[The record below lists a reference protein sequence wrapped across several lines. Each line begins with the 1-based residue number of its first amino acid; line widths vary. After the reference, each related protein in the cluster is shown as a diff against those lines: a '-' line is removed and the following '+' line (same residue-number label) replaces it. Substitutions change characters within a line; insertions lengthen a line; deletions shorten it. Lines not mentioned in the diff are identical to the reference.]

1 MRSMVVTTLGGPE
14 VLRLEGRPSPALGP
28 QSVRIEVHAAG
39 VNFADS
45 LLLRGR
51 YQVRPRPPFIPGL
64 EIAGVV
70 REIGAETSVRSVGER
85 VLGVMRYGGFADEVV
100 MPEENTYPL
109 PDGMSFTTAAAFPV
123 AYGTAHGALSWKAAL
138 QAGET
143 CLVLGAA
150 GGVGLAGVEI
160 AAAMGAR
167 VIAAA
172 GSDEK
177 LAICREHGASAGIN
191 YRTDRVR
198 VRLPD
203 LAPGGVDAVLD
214 TVGGDA
220 GDDALRR
227 LAWDGRIVTVG
238 FTAGRI
244 PAFPANRLLLQ
255 NAAVHGLYWG
265 EVAAR
270 DPQRVGRSFARL
282 GEWYGEGRLRPRVA
296 TVLPLADAARG
307 IELLLS
313 RAVSGKVVL
322 DCRR

>member
-14 VLRLEGRPSPALGP
+14 VLRLEEWPSPALGP
-28 QSVRIEVHAAG
+28 RQIRIEVHAAG

-51 YQVRPRPPFIPGL
+51 YQVRPRPPFVPGL

-70 REIGAETSVRSVGER
+70 REVGAETSCRSVGER

-109 PDGMSFTTAAAFPV
+109 PDGMNFTTAAAFPV

-191 YRTDRVR
+191 YQTDRVR

-282 GEWYGEGRLRPRVA
+282 GEWHGEGRLRPRVA
-296 TVLPLADAARG
+296 TVLPLADAAHG

>member
-1 MRSMVVTTLGGPE
+1 MRSMVVTAFGGPE
-14 VLRLEGRPSPALGP
+14 VLRLEEGPGPALGP
-28 QSVRIEVHAAG
+28 RSVRIEVHAAG

-51 YQVRPRPPFIPGL
+51 YQVRPRPPFVPGL

-70 REIGAETSVRSVGER
+70 QEVGAETRACRVGDR
-85 VLGVMRYGGFADEVV
+85 VLGVMRYGGYADEVV

-109 PDGMSFTTAAAFPV
+109 PPGMDFTTGAAFPV

-138 QAGET
+138 ATGET

-150 GGVGLAGVEI
+150 GGVGLAGVEV

-177 LAICREHGASAGIN
+177 LAICRAHGAVAGIN
-191 YRTDRVR
+191 YQTERVR
-198 VRLPD
+198 GRLPE
-203 LAPGGVDAVLD
+203 LAPDGVNVVLD
-214 TVGGDA
+214 TVGGNA

-238 FTAGRI
+238 FAAGRI

-270 DPQRVGRSFARL
+270 DPGQVGDSLARL
-282 GEWYGEGRLRPRVA
+282 GQWYCDGQLRPRVA
-296 TVLPLADAARG
+296 QVLPLGDAAHG

>member
-14 VLRLEGRPSPALGP
+14 VLRLEERPSPALGP

-51 YQVRPRPPFIPGL
+51 YQVRPRPPFAPGL

-70 REIGAETSVRSVGER
+70 REVGAETSVRSIGER
-85 VLGVMRYGGFADEVV
+85 VIGVMRYGGFADEVV
-100 MPEENTYPL
+100 VPEENTYPL
-109 PDGMSFTTAAAFPV
+109 PDGMDFTTGAAFPV

-138 QAGET
+138 QADET

-160 AAAMGAR
+160 AAAMGAQ

-177 LAICREHGASAGIN
+177 LAICREHGAAAGIN

-282 GEWYGEGRLRPRVA
+282 GEWHGEGRLRPRVA
-296 TVLPLADAARG
+296 TVLPLADAAHG

>member
-1 MRSMVVTTLGGPE
+1 MRRMVATAYGGPE
-14 VLRLEGRPSPALGP
+14 VLHLEEGPSQPLEP
-28 QSVRIEVHAAG
+28 HSVRIRVFAAG

-51 YQVRPRPPFIPGL
+51 YQVRPRPPFSPGL
-64 EIAGVV
+64 EVAGVV
-70 REIGAETSVRSVGER
+70 LEAGTGTTRREVGQH
-85 VLGVMRYGGFADEVV
+85 VLGVMRFGGFADEVV
-100 MPEENTYPL
+100 MPEENTYSMPA
-109 PDGMSFTTAAAFPV
+109 GMDFLTAAAFPV

-138 QAGET
+138 QVGET

-177 LAICREHGASAGIN
+177 LAVCRERGALAGIN
-191 YRTDRVR
+191 YRTSRVR
-198 VRLPD
+198 NELPALEPD
-203 LAPGGVDAVLD
+203 GVNVVLD
-214 TVGGDA
+214 TVGGDP

-227 LAWDGRIVTVG
+227 LAWNGRMVTVG

-244 PAFPANRLLLQ
+244 PSFPANRLLLQ

-270 DPQRVGRSFARL
+270 EPDLVGESFEAL
-282 GEWYGEGRLRPRVA
+282 GTWYADGRLQPRVA
-296 TVLPLADAARG
+296 RVLPLEDAGQA

-313 RAVSGKVVL
+313 RSVTGKVVL
-322 DCRR
+322 DCRA

>member
-1 MRSMVVTTLGGPE
+1 MRSMVVSALGGPE
-14 VLRLEGRPSPALGP
+14 VLRLEEGPGPALEP
-28 QSVRIEVHAAG
+28 ETVRVEVHAAG

-51 YQVRPRPPFIPGL
+51 YQVRPRPPFVPGL

-70 REIGAETSVRSVGER
+70 REIGAGVRTRTVGER

-109 PDGMSFTTAAAFPV
+109 PAGMDFTTGAAFPV

-138 QAGET
+138 VAGET

-150 GGVGLAGVEI
+150 GGVGLAGVEV
-160 AAAMGAR
+160 AAAMGAQ
-167 VIAAA
+167 VVAAA

-177 LAICREHGASAGIN
+177 LAICREHGATAGIN

-198 VRLPD
+198 AQLPD
-203 LAPGGVDAVLD
+203 LAPGGVDVVLD

-220 GDDALRR
+220 GDDAVRR
-227 LAWDGRIVTVG
+227 LAWDGRMVTVG

-244 PAFPANRLLLQ
+244 PTFPANRLLLQ

-270 DPQRVGRSFARL
+270 DPQRVGKSFMRL
-282 GEWYGEGRLRPRVA
+282 GDWYGEGRLRPRVA
-296 TVLPLADAARG
+296 TVLPLDEAAHA

-313 RAVSGKVVL
+313 RAVSGKIVL